1 MQEERN
7 ELENIDDNKK
17 NKTAKNVILIA
28 LSNICNIIGGCLL
41 AFLVPAMMKDVNEY
55 AYYKTFALYV
65 MYITLLHFGLNDG
78 IFIKY
83 AGTSYEDLDKP
94 KFTAFTR
101 LLFISQTIIASVF
114 IILATVV
121 FSGVNRYIFIL
132 VGANILGVNVIN
144 YFEYIS
150 QIASRFK
157 LVAIGNVCKGLLTI
171 ISICV
176 LLLLNKIKGYHPT
189 YIVVSLV
196 VVGVNIAV
204 ALAYVIKYRKITFAK
219 GDRISKHK
227 EELKGIYKTG
237 FVAILSAFIAQ
248 LIFVCDQQT
257 VKILFTNEEFGLY
270 AFAYNIVTLIIIA
283 SQAASAVLFPT
294 LNKATEEEACLN
306 YPSNNATMLSIMAL
320 MMVLYFPLYL
330 ALYYYLPAYR
340 DSLIIL
346 RVILPGLFISS
357 VVSVIKGNMYKRL
370 GHVKRFLVYAIII
383 LFISIGFNL
392 GTYFI
397 FKDKNVNTMA
407 LISLSSVIVIFMW
420 YILAEVFLIRKY
432 KVKWFKNVLYILLI
446 CASYYACFL
455 IKNIYLSGLTYL
467 GGFLIITFLL
477 YFKEWKA
484 SIDKKK
490 KE

>member
-1 MQEERN
+1 MQQEREE
-7 ELENIDDNKK
+7 LKIDDSKK

-41 AFLVPAMMKDVNEY
+41 AFLVPAIMKDVSEY
-55 AYYKTFALYV
+55 AYYKTFALYAS
-65 MYITLLHFGLNDG
+65 YITLLHFGLNDG

-83 AGTSYEDLDKP
+83 AGTSYDDLDKP
-94 KFTAFTR
+94 KFIAFTR
-101 LLFISQTIIASVF
+101 LLFLSQIIVASVF
-114 IILATVV
+114 IVLATVV

-157 LVAIGNVCKGLLTI
+157 LVALGNVCKGLFTI

-176 LLLLNKIKGYHPT
+176 LLLLNKTKGFHPS
-189 YIVVSLV
+189 YIVISLI
-196 VVGVNIAV
+196 VVGVNVLI
-204 ALAYVIKYRKITFAK
+204 ALAYVIKYRKLTFAK
-219 GDRISKHK
+219 GDRIKKHQS
-227 EELKGIYKTG
+227 ELKDIYKTG
-237 FVAILSAFIAQ
+237 FISILSAFIAQ

-257 VKILFTNEEFGLY
+257 VKILFTNEEFGIY

-294 LNKATEEEACLN
+294 LNKSTQEEVCTN
-306 YPSNNATMLSIMAL
+306 YPNNVSTMLRVMAL
-320 MMVLYFPLYL
+320 MMALYFPLYA
-330 ALYYYLPAYR
+330 ALYYALPAYR

-357 VVSVIKGNMYKRL
+357 TISVINGNMYKRL

-383 LFISIGFNL
+383 LLISIGFNL
-392 GTYFI
+392 ATFFI
-397 FKDKNVNTMA
+397 FKDKNVNVMA

-420 YILAEVFLIRKY
+420 YILTEQFLIRKY
-432 KVKWFKNVLYILLI
+432 KVKWVKNLIYILLI
-446 CASYYACFL
+446 TAAYYLCFFV
-455 IKNIYLSGLTYL
+455 KKIYLSAMLYL
-467 GGFLIITFLL
+467 AFYLIITLVL
-477 YFKEWKA
+477 YLKELKKI
-484 SIDKKK
+484 IDKIR